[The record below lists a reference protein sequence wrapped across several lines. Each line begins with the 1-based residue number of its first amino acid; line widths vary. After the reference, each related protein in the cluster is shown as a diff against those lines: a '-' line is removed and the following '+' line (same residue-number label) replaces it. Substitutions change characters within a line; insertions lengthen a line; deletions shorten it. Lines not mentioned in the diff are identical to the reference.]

1 MRCHLRVSWGAAVA
15 ALFGLVAAGA
25 TPAAAQ
31 EPSESDVRQAIEVL
45 MRASAAQEDD
55 DHDDDD
61 DHDHEDHDDGDH
73 DDDDHFDLDL
83 ELGFAEMERAAV
95 ESAYGALELVEQLAE
110 IASSPELSAALAV
123 TSIPDAF
130 ERDRAIALL
139 KEVVEKAPSE
149 MACRLARMR
158 LAELHGEEGD
168 DDAVEAQLRALI
180 FSGE

>member
-1 MRCHLRVSWGAAVA
+1 MRCHLRVSWAAAVA

-55 DHDDDD
+55 DHDDD

-149 MACRLARMR
+149 MARRLARMR